1 MLRATNIEESRA
13 KQFSQ
18 ARSNQPWLF
27 FPVLKMPEKVVNFGK
42 SGWRD
47 VSHLRLLSYLAFL
60 ACPTQG
66 SSRYPCS
73 PFSPQKTNS
82 CQLWGKQTEAW
93 KSPSLMTALNQTSPF
108 AICWRA
114 RICKLPCFKGK
125 SYTKL
130 NRKKKNLSWLL
141 KTSVNVWRLQ
151 NFLMTHNV

>member
-1 MLRATNIEESRA
+1 M
-13 KQFSQ
+13 
-18 ARSNQPWLF
+18 
-27 FPVLKMPEKVVNFGK
+27 
-42 SGWRD
+42 
-47 VSHLRLLSYLAFL
+47 SHLRLLSYLAFL

-130 NRKKKNLSWLL
+130 NRKKKKSLLAFKDLCQCLETAEFLNDTQCLNSTMNLSGKKIQL
-141 KTSVNVWRLQ
+141 KPFKPLSPR
-151 NFLMTHNV
+151 